1 MNLKD
6 KENEKDIEIIT
17 LPDNKLKIFLPP
29 SSIGPAINYL
39 MPRTPNLSIKN
50 NLHEPDRTNF
60 TFSSKLEYLGSGGF
74 SKVYKYRGDL
84 DKKAVKK
91 IIADPK
97 YYSKKLTAEDSIKR
111 EIFGMAKVNCENS
124 LKVYGVYQNN
134 EKNNF
139 YILMELCDGNVENY
153 IKDRGYPLNIYET
166 VILLFQLNKAFFLL
180 DINNII
186 HRDIKPSNILYKEE
200 NEGDPHN
207 KRINKKLFGGKK
219 LTFKLGDYGVCIPLY
234 DQNFSKSQFMGTL
247 DFMAPEIYEM
257 KCEKEHPVYTKKIDL
272 FSLGQSILCLMG
284 FIKKATALNKTMVE
298 ELRKNCTL
306 FKGNRKEKLLADLI
320 FNHLLIF
327 DVEKRADWQDYF
339 NHPIFEDDNIYNR
352 YENKNHN
359 RENTVRIEKRY
370 IKRNS
375 LDSSKSDI
383 AKKNTL
389 YKYSSTT
396 NKSTKN
402 INKSNDMIKKNNDY
416 IQKSDDNIKKSD
428 DNIKKGNDNIKKS
441 NDNIKKSNDNIKKSN
456 DNIKNN
462 NDNNKNNND
471 NIKNNNDN
479 IKKINDNNKKSND
492 NIKKINDNNK
502 KSNNNIKIV
511 NDNINNIN
519 SIIINKNNINDIINN
534 KDNNDKVTNKESTDK
549 IIIKEN
555 NDKVNN
561 KESNIIINI
570 KEYNDKTN
578 NKDKNLN
585 HDINKKNNINK
596 EEINDKENN
605 NDFRKIKNIK
615 VLNLTNEEKD
625 KNIYVNPININKEK
639 ISKIS
644 IPFDSS
650 DYKVEKTLTYFN
662 PKIKSLI
669 ENNDKNNDKNN
680 EKNNDKN
687 NDKNNNKNNDK
698 NNNEK
703 TIKNYKTK
711 LLNNNDNNKDSKANI
726 KNKIKN
732 IYINNSRYVNKSTNN
747 NNLTISSNKKIMI
760 NNNNN
765 KYNKIN
771 ISNNNNSVNIKNI
784 NANHNITN
792 RNKINSNNNSV
803 NINKININNTSI
815 NLNRINANNNN
826 NKNSCISVINN
837 TDKISY
843 SEKDLDKTKN
853 NRITAHEKL
862 QPSHLMKN
870 QNKSNIFESRSPI
883 IDNSEKNTTHSSF
896 FSVRNKYKRLN
907 HKDFSNDNHDSQT
920 NKDPDNFEKTSKR
933 NNINISQ
940 NFSPKSL
947 YLYDDQKCTCGCME
961 NTGFQRYIEKIN
973 NSPKDRPRSRY
984 KYNIRVINNNSP
996 TNRIS
1001 KSQMKNDGRFSTR
1014 TYIATT
1020 EIDLKS
1026 NDRND
1031 GTDFKNKSYKFNKY
1045 YYNLNTNFHRN
1056 RNIFNIRVVNNQVEE
1071 NYKNKINKNNAFYFS
1086 KYSRVKHNN

>member
-29 SSIGPAINYL
+29 SSLGPAINYL

-50 NLHEPDRTNF
+50 NLHEQDRTNF

-111 EIFGMAKVNCENS
+111 EVFGMAKVNCENS

-139 YILMELCDGNVENY
+139 YILMELCDGNVEKY
-153 IKDRGYPLNIYET
+153 IIDRGYPLNIYET

-306 FKGNRKEKLLADLI
+306 FKGNRKEKLLADLV

-327 DVEKRADWQDYF
+327 DVEKRADWQEYF

-352 YENKNHN
+352 YEDKNHN

-375 LDSSKSDI
+375 LDYSKSDI
-383 AKKNTL
+383 VKKNNL

-402 INKSNDMIKKNNDY
+402 INKSNDIIKKNRDY
-416 IQKSDDNIKKSD
+416 IQKNRDYIQKND

-441 NDNIKKSNDNIKKSN
+441 NDNIKNYN

-462 NDNNKNNND
+462 NDSIKKINDTNK
-471 NIKNNNDN
+471 KSNDN

-492 NIKKINDNNK
+492 NIKI
-502 KSNNNIKIV
+502 I
-511 NDNINNIN
+511 NDNIN
-519 SIIINKNNINDIINN
+519 NKNNINDIINN

-561 KESNIIINI
+561 KESIKIIII
-570 KEYNDKTN
+570 KEYNDKVN

-585 HDINKKNNINK
+585 YDINKKNNISK

-615 VLNLTNEEKD
+615 VLDLTNEEKD
-625 KNIYVNPININKEK
+625 KNLYINPININKEK

-644 IPFDSS
+644 IPFDSN
-650 DYKVEKTLTYFN
+650 DYNLEKKTLTYFN
-662 PKIKSLI
+662 PKIKSMI
-669 ENNDKNNDKNN
+669 EI
-680 EKNNDKN
+680 NDKN
-687 NDKNNNKNNDK
+687 NDKNNNEKSIKNNK
-698 NNNEK
+698 
-703 TIKNYKTK
+703 I
-711 LLNNNDNNKDSKANI
+711 NDNNKDNKANI
-726 KNKIKN
+726 KIKN
-732 IYINNSRYVNKSTNN
+732 IYFNNSRYVNMNTNN
-747 NNLTISSNKKIMI
+747 NNLTISNNKKTMI
-760 NNNNN
+760 NNYNN
-765 KYNKIN
+765 KFSKIN
-771 ISNNNNSVNIKNI
+771 ISNNNNVNIKNI
-784 NANHNITN
+784 NPNHNFIN
-792 RNKINSNNNSV
+792 RNKMNTNNNSI
-803 NINKININNTSI
+803 NINKININNNSMI
-815 NLNRINANNNN
+815 IDRININNN
-826 NKNSCISVINN
+826 NKNSSISVINN
-837 TDKISY
+837 NDKISY
-843 SEKDLDKTKN
+843 SEKDLEKSKN
-853 NRITAHEKL
+853 NRITGHEKL
-862 QPSHLMKN
+862 QPFHLKKN
-870 QNKSNIFESRSPI
+870 QNKSNIFDSRSPI

-907 HKDFSNDNHDSQT
+907 HKDLSNDNLNLQT
-920 NKDPDNFEKTSKR
+920 NKELDNFEKTSKR

-961 NTGFQRYIEKIN
+961 NTGYHRYLEKIN
-973 NSPKDRPRSRY
+973 KSPKDNPRNRY

-996 TNRIS
+996 NNRIS
-1001 KSQMKNDGRFSTR
+1001 KSQMKNDGRFSAR
-1014 TYIATT
+1014 TYIAKT

-1031 GTDFKNKSYKFNKY
+1031 ENDLKNKSYKFHKY
-1045 YYNLNTNFHRN
+1045 FYNLDTNFHGN

-1071 NYKNKINKNNAFYFS
+1071 NYINKINKNNAFYFS
-1086 KYSRVKHNN
+1086 KYSRVKNNN